1 MQSAIV
7 TAPASSSACGMYAQH
22 FERRPEQLF
31 NRWLMVHDASRIG
44 ETTSRREK
52 LQVIQTSDV
61 FADATATFLG
71 FGKPNTYLTVPDGK
85 GGYQKFAGKS
95 AKLDKSVIADTKGR
109 VQSGILLHFLNL
121 PEEAVEGL
129 RKQMELHHGKRY
141 LTCVNVNA
149 RIMEGAGF
157 STGGKP
163 LSEHYFPNALM
174 RTILIDGLFYNGQK
188 VEFNVIRT
196 TPVAMERF
204 ALQIKTA
211 ELSAFCRHADRALY
225 DRSQKSKLWN
235 AVYSLV
241 HFPGRLLRRLKKTP
255 ALPSSKVAPPLPEG
269 VDYARDVHVRM
280 SVALSFGMLL
290 RLIWGQHPLYEGEQN
305 RVQPEGYFTRT
316 IDPFPKV
323 KSISTWV
330 KKWILFSRP
339 VIWMIHRFLAP
350 NYAELGPQSEAE
362 IFNMLRT
369 HSDEESNIYN
379 IVVMRTPRN
388 LKNGVRF
395 VLSRISS
402 GARLVAW
409 LLSKHVLASNYDPE
423 VLFAGE
429 MYKDVNGVI
438 HLTGNSGTYQPTV
451 EELYAARD
459 FLAAIFRHVT
469 FVVDPPNYN

>member
-1 MQSAIV
+1 MLRAIA
-7 TAPASSSACGMYAQH
+7 TAQAGSLAVYANH
-22 FERRPEQLF
+22 FECRPEQLF
-31 NRWLMVHDASRIG
+31 NRWVMVHDASYIG

-52 LQVIQTSDV
+52 LQVIRTSDV
-61 FADATATFLG
+61 FADANATFLG

-121 PEEAVEGL
+121 SESAIINL

-141 LTCVNVNA
+141 ITCVNVNA
-149 RIMEGAGF
+149 RIMEAAGF
-157 STGGKP
+157 TTGGKP
-163 LSEHYFPNALM
+163 LSEHYLPNALL
-174 RTILIDGLFYNGQK
+174 RTILIDGLFYNGYK

-196 TPVAMERF
+196 TPVRMERF

-211 ELSAFCRHADRALY
+211 ELSAFCRHADRSLY
-225 DRSQKSKLWN
+225 DRSQKSAIWN
-235 AVYSLV
+235 GIYNVV
-241 HFPGRLLRRLKKTP
+241 HFPGKLLRRFKKDP
-255 ALPSSKVAPPLPEG
+255 VLPSRKVAPPLPDG

-280 SVALSFGMLL
+280 SVAASFGMLL
-290 RLIWGQHPLYEGEQN
+290 RLVWGSHSLFEGEQN
-305 RVQPEGYFTRT
+305 RVQPNGYFGKTL
-316 IDPFPKV
+316 DPFPKV
-323 KSISTWV
+323 KGFTTWV
-330 KKWILFSRP
+330 KRWVLFNKLN
-339 VIWMIHRFLAP
+339 IWLIHRFLAP

-379 IVVMRTPRN
+379 LVIMRTPRD
-388 LKNGVRF
+388 LTNGVRF

-402 GARLVAW
+402 GARFVAW
-409 LLSKHVLASNYDPE
+409 VLSKHVLSSNYDPG

-429 MYKDVNGVI
+429 LYKDVSGVI
-438 HLTGNSGTYQPTV
+438 HLTGNSGTYKPTL

-469 FVVDPPNYN
+469 FVVDPPNYS